1 MKLSLDIGDGNYVI
15 TGYEPGVVYINATP
29 YQQNLLITPVNL
41 HTDWSVGPLTDLN
54 ASAFDCLRPQLP
66 DVLLLG
72 TGARLRWPDR
82 SLLIAMRDAG
92 VGLEVMDTAAA
103 CRTYNILM
111 AEGRTVAAGL
121 ILEDE

>member
-15 TGYEPGVVYINATP
+15 TGYEPGVVYINAIA
-29 YQQNLLITPVNL
+29 YRQNLLVTPENL
-41 HTDWSVGPLTDLN
+41 YTEWSLGPLANLQ

-82 SLLIAMRDAG
+82 QLLPSLRDAG
-92 VGLEVMDTAAA
+92 IGLEVMDTAAA

-121 ILEDE
+121 ILEDA

>member
-15 TGYEPGVVYINATP
+15 TGYEPGVVYINATA
-29 YQQNLLITPVNL
+29 YRQNLLITPENL
-41 HTDWSVGPLTDLN
+41 YTEWSLGTLADLQV
-54 ASAFDCLRPQLP
+54 SAFDCLRPQLP

-72 TGARLRWPDR
+72 TGTRLRWPDR
-82 SLLIAMRDAG
+82 KLLPTLREAG

-121 ILEDE
+121 ILEEA